1 MGFREG
7 SGLGKDGSGRAEP
20 VSIGIGNGRLGL
32 GVMEEKRRELEE
44 AFQNQKRAETSL
56 RESFL
61 DSKKRTFET
70 SKVLRDLE
78 KAQKACEELDVASGI
93 LQSDLWTD
101 RTTQEGQGPSQ
112 DVAEVLSALFLLF
125 CPQYTSLLEET
136 ISAVRDCVWQRSFR
150 DAGGATYVKTDAT
163 AEPAP
168 QLPLLQDA
176 SSITSRFR
184 RFLRTQIPKQ
194 SIT

>member
-20 VSIGIGNGRLGL
+20 IAIGIGNGRLGL

-44 AFQNQKRAETSL
+44 AFQNQKRTETSL

-78 KAQKACEELDVASGI
+78 KAQKACEELDVANGI
-93 LQSDLWTD
+93 LQSDLWTE
-101 RTTQEGQGPSQ
+101 RGTQEGPAQ
-112 DVAEVLSALFLLF
+112 DLAEALLTHFFLLIVF
-125 CPQYTSLLEET
+125 DILL
-136 ISAVRDCVWQRSFR
+136 SKNPF
-150 DAGGATYVKTDAT
+150 
-163 AEPAP
+163 
-168 QLPLLQDA
+168 LL
-176 SSITSRFR
+176 T
-184 RFLRTQIPKQ
+184 KM
-194 SIT
+194 

>member
-20 VSIGIGNGRLGL
+20 IAIGIGNGRLGL

-44 AFQNQKRAETSL
+44 AFQNQKRTETSL

-93 LQSDLWTD
+93 LQSDLWTE
-101 RTTQEGQGPSQ
+101 RGTQEGQGPTQ
-112 DVAEVLSALFLLF
+112 DVAEALSAHFFLFRLF
-125 CPQYTSLLEET
+125 STSWIAKGT
-136 ISAVRDCVWQRSFR
+136 ISDDVLLVLIWVCLAAVV
-150 DAGGATYVKTDAT
+150 
-163 AEPAP
+163 P
-168 QLPLLQDA
+168 
-176 SSITSRFR
+176 R
-184 RFLRTQIPKQ
+184 RRRCYLRQG
-194 SIT
+194 